1 MKTIFLA
8 LTIIV
13 TTMGFGLA
21 NAETPFE
28 VSGTGVDV
36 PNYFID
42 SEVNSVIFEV
52 QVNESQG
59 VLELTFDRIFL
70 DSVSL
75 ENDDEFFVLIDGER
89 LPYIETNTSDESR
102 TIQTNLSSGEYEI
115 EVFGSHLLGK
125 TVGEVAIISEVKQ
138 ENTQLQDENKLLSKQ
153 VSALSVELSDVKT
166 ENNAL
171 ESENE
176 ELAKTIFSP
185 DNLISETEVQATN
198 LISETEVQASNL
210 ISETEEQT
218 ITFASVISQQ
228 ITAFTAWFES
238 FFV

>member
-1 MKTIFLA
+1 MT
-8 LTIIV
+8 
-13 TTMGFGLA
+13 FGIA
-21 NAETPFE
+21 NADTPFE

-36 PNYFID
+36 PTYSID

-52 QVNESQG
+52 QVNEPQG

-70 DSVSL
+70 DSISL

-125 TVGEVAIISEVKQ
+125 TLEDITSISEVKE
-138 ENTQLQDENKLLSKQ
+138 ENTQLQDENELLSKQ
-153 VSALSVELSDVKT
+153 VSALSVELDDVKT
-166 ENNAL
+166 ENNLL

-185 DNLISETEVQATN
+185 DNLISETEEQATN
-198 LISETEVQASNL
+198 LILETEEQTTNL
-210 ISETEEQT
+210 ISETEEQAT
-218 ITFASVISQQ
+218 NFTSIITQQ
-228 ITAFTAWFES
+228 VAAFTAWFES
-238 FFV
+238 FFA